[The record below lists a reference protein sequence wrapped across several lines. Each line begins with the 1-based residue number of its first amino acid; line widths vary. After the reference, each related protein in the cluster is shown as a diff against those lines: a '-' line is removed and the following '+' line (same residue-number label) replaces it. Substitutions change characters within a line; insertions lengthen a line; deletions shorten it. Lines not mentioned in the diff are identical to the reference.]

1 MMIRWKNKDIIADYD
16 FAGEL
21 KKLPDYTLTVSGER
35 NEDSSIIGAVLCGL
49 TLMLIPSSSTLTY
62 DLNLEFVNN
71 HTQKHF
77 TVKAKNGVTTWM
89 QILLL
94 PALPVSWI
102 GANNMINDVAD
113 YTYDELRKQGA
124 FNDL

>member
-1 MMIRWKNKDIIADYD
+1 
-16 FAGEL
+16 
-21 KKLPDYTLTVSGER
+21 
-35 NEDSSIIGAVLCGL
+35 
-49 TLMLIPSSSTLTY
+49 MLIPSSSTLTY